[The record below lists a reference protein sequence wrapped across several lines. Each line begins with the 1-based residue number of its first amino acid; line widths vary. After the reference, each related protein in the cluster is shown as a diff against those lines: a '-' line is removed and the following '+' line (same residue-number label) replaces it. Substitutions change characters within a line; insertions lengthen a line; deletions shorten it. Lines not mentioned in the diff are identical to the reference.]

1 MANDSETMRE
11 GDAPCSCGHAIEASH
26 ESGKFGRGACRECL
40 CTEASLEV
48 SPPLFIGKA
57 TRF

>member
-1 MANDSETMRE
+1 MRE